1 MRIKRG
7 EFFSRK
13 AKIISGNF
21 QQRAIFLWLLSF
33 DRLKESNVKIL
44 FKYKSQDKIKRNNLI
59 SISLFIILT
68 GVFIYSVFI
77 PSVQKLN
84 TDFPNYYVSS
94 NMYLDGRDM
103 KTAYD
108 NVEFNRQ
115 LLMYGIYDQIVSYT
129 PYPPLTA
136 LIMLPIAKL
145 APLEAKLLWNIFN
158 LLILLACMVML
169 AKITGLDFFKCGLIF
184 FLSGFAL
191 ANNFMFGQVYLFVLL
206 FLLLSMYFMQRDKDI
221 LSALF
226 IALSIVLKFYTIF
239 FIFLFI
245 FKKRYKLLV
254 YTIVFSAVIY
264 IPVILLTGFDLNWF
278 YFTKIMPRL
287 GDAWVGT
294 VYAAEYQSFLSLL
307 HRWFSYEP
315 MLNPG
320 PLLESTLAF
329 YVLKYSYIFFILT
342 LAISVL
348 KPTRENLK
356 LELSL
361 FCITCL
367 LLLPVNASYQFVVL
381 IPAAAILFKYFY
393 DKKKYLA
400 GASLVLLMFFMNSH
414 IQIYLTNLFKASP
427 FYILAYV
434 KLVGLLIFFTV
445 NIKILLALNGIK
457 LFNKRTLHLLAVGS
471 VHVVVLTIL
480 SFSLNKPV
488 DDKAEFISTGSNY
501 LVSMPSAFGSKL
513 VWTECINEKFVLRSN
528 FGFSYERENVFYPVL
543 IDSQHIAFEIIEN
556 KIPKQK
562 IIDITTGIQRDAS
575 GLKINGHSLN
585 RNKTIECYS
594 DNGVI
599 IILDPSTGKHYPLTS
614 GKQMCYY
621 PVFADGDSSVIY
633 CSDRS
638 RGVSFT
644 ALYKM
649 KIR

>member
-1 MRIKRG
+1 M
-7 EFFSRK
+7 
-13 AKIISGNF
+13 
-21 QQRAIFLWLLSF
+21 
-33 DRLKESNVKIL
+33 

-77 PSVQKLN
+77 PSVQKIN

-94 NMYLDGRDM
+94 NMYLDGKDM

-115 LLMYGIYDQIVSYT
+115 LLMYGIDDQIVSYT

-136 LIMLPIAKL
+136 LLMLPIAKL
-145 APLEAKLLWNIFN
+145 TPLDAKLWWNIFN
-158 LLILLACMVML
+158 LVVLLACIVVL
-169 AKITGLDFFKCGLIF
+169 SKIAQLDFFKCGLIF

-191 ANNFMFGQVYLFVLL
+191 ANNFMFGQVYLPVLL

-254 YTIVFSAVIY
+254 YTIVFSLLIY
-264 IPVILLTGFDLNWF
+264 IPVVLLTGFDLNWF
-278 YFTKIMPRL
+278 YFTTIMPRL

-294 VYAAEYQSFLSLL
+294 VYAAEYQSWLSLL

-315 MLNPG
+315 MLNPE
-320 PLLESTLAF
+320 PLFESTLAF

-348 KPTRENLK
+348 KRSAENLK

-393 DKKKYLA
+393 DKKKYFA
-400 GASLVLLMFFMNSH
+400 GASLVLLMFLMNSH
-414 IQIYLTNLFKASP
+414 VQIFITNSFKSSP
-427 FYILAYV
+427 FNIFAYF
-434 KLVGLLIFFTV
+434 KLIGLLIFFAV
-445 NIKILLALNGIK
+445 NLKILLWLNGTK
-457 LFNKRTLHLLAVGS
+457 LFNRRTFRLLAIGGI
-471 VHVVVLTIL
+471 HVIVLTMI
-480 SFSLNKPV
+480 SYSLNKPIN
-488 DDKAEFISTGSNY
+488 DTEKAEFIPTGNNY
-501 LVSMPSAFGSKL
+501 LVSMPSAFGNKL
-513 VWTECINEKFVLRSN
+513 LWTECINNKFVLRSN
-528 FGFSYERENVFYPVL
+528 FGYSYDKENVFYPML
-543 IDSQHIAFEIIEN
+543 IDSQHIAFETIEDRA
-556 KIPKQK
+556 PKQK

-575 GLKINGHSLN
+575 GLKLGVRSFNK
-585 RNKTIECYS
+585 NKTLECYS

-599 IILDPSTGKHYPLTS
+599 IIQDPFTGKHYPLTS
-614 GKQMCYY
+614 GKQMCYF
-621 PVFADGDSSVIY
+621 PVFAGDDSSVIF
-633 CSDRS
+633 CSDRN

-644 ALYKM
+644 ALYKL
-649 KIR
+649 KIK